1 MSLIE
6 CELSRVV
13 MDETHA
19 RQIVVLKEKGGER
32 QMSIAIG
39 FFEIWAIHRT
49 INDEPPPRPLTHELF
64 GNVLDKLQVR
74 IERVVVTELRKDTFI
89 GRLFL
94 RQNGQQYDIDSR
106 PSDGIALAVQK
117 DAPIYV
123 EEEVLDA
130 ASRPF

>member
-13 MDETHA
+13 MDEKHA
-19 RQIVVLKEKGGER
+19 RQIIVLKEKDGGR

-64 GNVLDKLQVR
+64 GNVLDTLDVQ
-74 IERVVVTELRKDTFI
+74 IQRVVVTELREDTFI

-94 RQNGQQYDIDSR
+94 RQDGQEYDIDTR

-117 DAPIYV
+117 EAPIFV
-123 EEEVLDA
+123 DEEVLEA
-130 ASRPF
+130 AANPF

>member
-1 MSLIE
+1 MALIE

-13 MDETHA
+13 LDEAHD

-32 QMSIAIG
+32 QMPIIIG

-64 GNVLDKLQVR
+64 GSVLDTLGVR
-74 IERVVVTELRKDTFI
+74 IERIVVSALRNDTFI
-89 GRLFL
+89 GRLYL
-94 RQNGQQYDIDSR
+94 VQDGQQYDVDTR

-117 DAPIYV
+117 NAPIYV
-123 EEEVLDA
+123 DEEVLNE
-130 ASRPF
+130 ASGGF